1 MIAETK
7 LSKLRELIEDSSEQ
21 ELIWI
26 NGYLTGLMSAKSAAG
41 PLPDSLIKKLTIVY
55 GTETGNSKK
64 ISTVFAQQLKKAGIQ
79 IKLQSLDQYRLSD
92 LVKEEYLLAII
103 STHGDGEPPAAAK
116 KFYDYIHTNSLSLDK
131 IKYAVLALGDT
142 AYPLFCKT
150 GEDVDYRLQG
160 LGAKPLL
167 SLTKCDVDFEQTAND
182 WLERLL
188 KTLSPAKTNSSPS
201 QIIPSK
207 KTGKK
212 IYEGI
217 ILSNTNL
224 NGRGSSKQTHHIEL
238 SANDVVYEPGD
249 SLGIVPENPT
259 NLVNSILNT
268 APIDGSKIFNYRNQ
282 DYSLY
287 DLLKKK
293 LNITYLPERVVAKYA
308 TIAQQEIPSTRM
320 DLLNLIKIYPIKD
333 EAQFEDVINILEP
346 ITPRLYSIASSLA
359 AHESEVH
366 LTVVLNCFTLNNE
379 VHHGLSSDYL
389 TNLPTDAAIEFYIH
403 RNSEFKLPSPD
414 KDIIMIGPG
423 TGIAPFRS
431 FIEERNAS
439 GASGHNWLFY
449 GDQHFESDFLYQTE
463 IQNYFQVGALTN
475 VDVAFSRDQK
485 EKIYVQHKL
494 LARSKEVF
502 SWLES
507 GAYIYV
513 CGAKSMGEDVEKVL
527 VQIIEEAGVN
537 SIEQAQSYLLN
548 LMEEGRYQKDV
559 Y

>member
-333 EAQFEDVINILEP
+333 EAHFEDVINILEP

-366 LTVVLNCFTLNNE
+366 LTVVRNCFTLNNE
-379 VHHGLSSDYL
+379 VHRGLCSDYL

-439 GASGHNWLFY
+439 GASGRNWLFY

-463 IQNYFQVGALTN
+463 IQNYVQVGALTN

-527 VQIIEEAGVN
+527 VQIIEEAGAN

-548 LMEEGRYQKDV
+548 LKEDGRYQKDV